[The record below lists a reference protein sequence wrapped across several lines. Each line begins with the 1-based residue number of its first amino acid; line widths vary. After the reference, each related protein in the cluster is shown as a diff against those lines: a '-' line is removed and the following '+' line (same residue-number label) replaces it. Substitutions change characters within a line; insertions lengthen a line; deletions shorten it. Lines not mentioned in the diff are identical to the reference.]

1 MKPFKLANSLRK
13 SKIKKTPKMWQNLTQ
28 SNIIKH
34 LLRKDLKTYFS
45 YNSLNTIHN

>member
-1 MKPFKLANSLRK
+1 MKLQILWENLRL
-13 SKIKKTPKMWQNLTQ
+13 KKTPKMWQNLTQ

-34 LLRKDLKTYFS
+34 LLRKELKTSSS